1 MDTYWKEFTRRFSVS
16 IFLKLK
22 TGTFSI
28 NRLILKYAH
37 GGWSNFSSCL
47 ECYPTGIAELSNG
60 DIVVCG
66 PEEVGE
72 NEYVKPTGHLH
83 VYSPYGKPIR
93 RLDNILGK
101 ENMCPVPLRIA
112 SCKINKIIA
121 VLDQKNNSVIV
132 LKENGVLLKSYKGDT
147 EHMPLQLPILELE
160 IFCNFSPLGICCS
173 PGGPLFVSTADGSC
187 LHILNHS
194 GEVSFDQL

>member
-1 MDTYWKEFTRRFSVS
+1 MATLLCVVQRKLEKTNMLNQQDICMYILRTESPLEDLITYW
-16 IFLKLK
+16 
-22 TGTFSI
+22 
-28 NRLILKYAH
+28 
-37 GGWSNFSSCL
+37 
-47 ECYPTGIAELSNG
+47 
-60 DIVVCG
+60 
-66 PEEVGE
+66 
-72 NEYVKPTGHLH
+72 
-83 VYSPYGKPIR
+83 
-93 RLDNILGK
+93 GK